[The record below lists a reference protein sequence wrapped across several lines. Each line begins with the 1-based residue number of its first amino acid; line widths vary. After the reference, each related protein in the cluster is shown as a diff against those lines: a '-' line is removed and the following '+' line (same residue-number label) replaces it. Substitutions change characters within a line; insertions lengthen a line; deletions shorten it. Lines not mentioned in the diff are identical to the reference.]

1 MSEDN
6 SNREPLPNR
15 EELFRPALEWAM
27 NQTGGYLGFDLKK
40 HLAQHLTLTQ
50 EQLTQTRADGT
61 NRFGNRVDWVTAEF
75 TAMGMHTGWNGQEHK
90 SPDHLYF
97 LTKYGYAV
105 GERNVERP
113 KANRHGSRS
122 AKPDI
127 RQLTEEQRRI
137 APWLNQNGHER
148 SDLDNKV
155 LGMLAE
161 KRTKY

>member
-15 EELFRPALEWAM
+15 EELFWATLGRVM
-27 NQTGGYLGFDLKK
+27 TQKGGYTGYDLKNY
-40 HLAQHLTLTQ
+40 LAGHFRLTK
-50 EQLTQTRADGT
+50 EQVAQTRADGT
-61 NRFGNRVDWVTAEF
+61 NRFGNLVDWVTADF
-75 TAMGMHTGWNGQEHK
+75 TTMGVHTGWNGQEHK

-97 LTKYGYAV
+97 LTTYGYAV
-105 GERNVERP
+105 AERNVQKP
-113 KANRHGSRS
+113 KANRHGPRN

-137 APWLNQNGHER
+137 APWLNQNGRER
-148 SDLDNKV
+148 SDLDKV
-155 LGMLAE
+155 LGILAE